1 MPDTITKI
9 KRSQIATFID
19 TTPTGT
25 NRTYKILGVG
35 ISNYSISYNPQTEQ
49 EQWIIHDNAST
60 TVTGNQKSGD
70 IEQRMYKGD
79 PCFEY
84 INGLR
89 DKTGGD
95 TQTTVIDVDMWDA
108 TNSAYKAK
116 KQDATIAVTSYGGDT
131 NATIGYTLYYNG
143 DPIEGTVTITD
154 GVPSFVPNASL

>member
-1 MPDTITKI
+1 MPDYTKI

-19 TTPTGT
+19 TTPGSAA
-25 NRTYKILGVG
+25 TYKILGIG
-35 ISNYSISYNPQTEQ
+35 ITSYGIAYNPQTES

-70 IEQRMYKGD
+70 VEQRMYKGD

-84 INGLR
+84 VNGLR

-95 TQTTVIDVDMWDA
+95 LETTALDVDMWDA
-108 TNSAYKAK
+108 SDGAYKAK
-116 KQDATIAVTSYGGDT
+116 KQNVTIAVTSYGGDV

-154 GVPSFVPNASL
+154 GVPTFTPNASL